1 MALFCSF
8 LWPSSIPVHVY
19 THHIFFIHSSVGG
32 HLCCCHVCRIL
43 KCSLRQLCYSKR
55 AQYQCQL
62 GILSPS
68 HTVIHYINTYV
79 HTGKSQ
85 KCPFVMCILHLW
97 AALVSQ
103 VVKKLPAMQIRIRPL
118 SQEDLLVKRMATH
131 SNILPWRIPQ
141 TEEPGRLQSMG
152 SQRVKSN

>member
-1 MALFCSF
+1 MLQMALFCSF

-68 HTVIHYINTYV
+68 HTVIHYINTYACTWPIYFPAGSDSKASV
-79 HTGKSQ
+79 HNAG
-85 KCPFVMCILHLW
+85 
-97 AALVSQ
+97 
-103 VVKKLPAMQIRIRPL
+103 
-118 SQEDLLVKRMATH
+118 DLGSSPGLGRSLEKEMAIYSSTTAWK
-131 SNILPWRIPQ
+131 IPW
-141 TEEPGRLQSMG
+141 TEETGRLQSMG
-152 SQRVKSN
+152 SLRVRHD